1 MKAFTVTLNGSLLV
15 VADNKHDPLFTLD
28 LAPGSRF
35 WLGESEV
42 SLHHTSLYYTTLY
55 HDAPGQQPH
64 ALFKGQCA
72 EDARS
77 LLAEITH
84 GVSRAGERKKIPRL
98 AAAALGFIMLGAV
111 GSAAFMHQTVRLHAD
126 VPLPPHRGIPTVALM
141 PEAQSQPSRIHP
153 PAPVIPV
160 TPAPAAS
167 GPGRLQA
174 LQNTAKH
181 LAAAAQT
188 GKYTVTL
195 SSGHPRTL
203 YVFADPL
210 CENCRIIEPTLLKLA
225 QRYNVEIFPV
235 TLVGK
240 MSTVNLVSPVLCRPR
255 AERSTAW
262 DNLFRADRGITPG
275 QKATPAKTC
284 ETGIQAL
291 IKNDMAMKLY
301 HIPGTPSLLA
311 DDGRF
316 IPLRTLR
323 SDASLQAFL
332 NSPVTTEGR
341 NEP

>member
-1 MKAFTVTLNGSLLV
+1 MPAYSVNLNGSLLV

-35 WLGESEV
+35 WVGESEV

-77 LLAEITH
+77 LLAEINH

-98 AAAALGFIMLGAV
+98 AAAALGFMMLGAL
-111 GSAAFMHQTVRLHAD
+111 GSAAFMNQTARLHAD
-126 VPLPPHRGIPTVALM
+126 VPAPPHRGISTAALM
-141 PEAQSQPSRIHP
+141 PEYQSQPARIHP

-167 GPGRLQA
+167 DTGRQQA

-188 GKYTVTL
+188 GQYTVTL